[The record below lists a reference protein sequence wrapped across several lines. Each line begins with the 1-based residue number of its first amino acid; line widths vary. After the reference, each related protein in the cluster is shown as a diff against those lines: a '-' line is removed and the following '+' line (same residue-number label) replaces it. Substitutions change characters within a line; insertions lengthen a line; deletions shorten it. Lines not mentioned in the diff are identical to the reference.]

1 MDCGEYHDVEYI
13 MNEEYCRNGIPLCR
27 KCGGVVKPDV
37 VLYEDCLLYTSQ
49 EMRRPA
55 IKMIK
60 KRATSAFLIMIN
72 SGGKVDL

>member
-1 MDCGEYHDVEYI
+1 MAVIIYLYGLILIYIVNAVNIAVYPDHHFTCGLADERE
-13 MNEEYCRNGIPLCR
+13 N
-27 KCGGVVKPDV
+27 
-37 VLYEDCLLYTSQ
+37 Q

>member
-1 MDCGEYHDVEYI
+1 MAVIIYLYGLILIYI
-13 MNEEYCRNGIPLCR
+13 VNAVNIAVY
-27 KCGGVVKPDV
+27 PDIT
-37 VLYEDCLLYTSQ
+37 LLAGSPDERENQ